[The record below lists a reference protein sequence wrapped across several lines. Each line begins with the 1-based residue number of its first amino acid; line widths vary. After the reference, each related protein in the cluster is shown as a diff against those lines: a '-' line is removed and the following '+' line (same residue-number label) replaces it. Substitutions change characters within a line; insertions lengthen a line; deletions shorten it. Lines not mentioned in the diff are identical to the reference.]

1 MTHPRPLLGILS
13 DSHRRRERTAAAVA
27 MLRAGGA
34 TVLLHLGDL
43 EDPAILEE
51 LVGGETHVVPG
62 NMDDPGEIA
71 AVARSL
77 GLHCAGDSGEIV
89 VAERRVA
96 FTHGHRSSEIA
107 RLLAAEPAY
116 LLHGHTHIASDERVG
131 NTRIVNPGALHRAV
145 PHMVALLDPATGRL
159 DRLVVP

>member
-13 DSHRRRERTAAAVA
+13 DSHRRRKRTAEAVS

-34 TVLLHLGDL
+34 TILLHLGDL

-51 LVGGETHVVPG
+51 LVGVEAHVVPG

-71 AVARSL
+71 SVARSL
-77 GLHCAGDSGEIV
+77 GVHCPGDSGEIV

-96 FTHGHRSSEIA
+96 FTHGHRSSEIL
-107 RLLAAEPAY
+107 RLLACEPAY
-116 LLHGHTHIASDERVG
+116 LLHGHTHIERDERLG
-131 NTRIVNPGALHRAV
+131 NTRIVNPGALHRAM
-145 PHMVALLDPATGRL
+145 PYTVALLDPSTGRL
-159 DRLVVP
+159 DRLIVP